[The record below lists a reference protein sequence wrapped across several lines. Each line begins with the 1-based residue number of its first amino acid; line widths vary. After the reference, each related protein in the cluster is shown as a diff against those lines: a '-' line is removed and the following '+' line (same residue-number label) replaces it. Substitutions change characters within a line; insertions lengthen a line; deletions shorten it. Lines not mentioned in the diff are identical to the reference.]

1 MSPTGKTDMM
11 LESRVLRELHAANFS
26 WGSNPSA
33 NPQTLISVHAHAKP
47 TQVVLAFIPAGSEPT
62 TRYSDC
68 DGSSSRA
75 TAGFVAGLSAASAGS
90 GIRKVKQ
97 LFWGT
102 HSETTRT

>member
-33 NPQTLISVHAHAKP
+33 NPQTLISVRAHKP
-47 TQVVLAFIPAGSEPT
+47 TQVVLAFIPTGSEPT

-68 DGSSSRA
+68 DGSSNRA
-75 TAGFVAGLSAASAGS
+75 T
-90 GIRKVKQ
+90 
-97 LFWGT
+97 
-102 HSETTRT
+102 TRFCGRT

>member
-33 NPQTLISVHAHAKP
+33 NPQTLICVHAHAKP

-62 TRYSDC
+62 PHYSDC

-75 TAGFVAGLSAASAGS
+75 IAGFVAGLSAASAGS